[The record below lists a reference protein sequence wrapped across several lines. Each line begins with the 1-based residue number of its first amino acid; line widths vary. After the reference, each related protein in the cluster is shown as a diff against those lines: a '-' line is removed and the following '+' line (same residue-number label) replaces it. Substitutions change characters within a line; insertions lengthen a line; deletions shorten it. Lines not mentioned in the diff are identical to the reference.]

1 MNCPNCQMINPE
13 AARFC
18 INCGTTLSISCTSCG
33 TSLPAGARFCFNC
46 GQPVRSGQE
55 AESKPPAGSPPQAA
69 PGYTDLLQRYIPKEL
84 LARLEIARSAGMVE
98 GERRVVTILFCDVKG
113 STSAAANLDPEEW
126 TEIMNGAFEHM
137 IRPVYAFEGTVARLM
152 GDGLLA
158 FFGAPTAH
166 EDDPQRA
173 ILAGLEII
181 KAVKSYSEEIKDRW
195 GFNFEVRV
203 GINTG
208 LVVVGAV
215 GSDLRLEYT
224 ALGDA
229 INLAARMEQTA
240 QPGAVQIA
248 EPTYRLISPLFEFET
263 ISEVEVKGRDKPVRA
278 YRVIAPRAEPGRLR
292 GIEGLQAPLIG
303 RDQHLAS
310 LLSKVR
316 SLQEG
321 SGNIVSLIGEA
332 GLGKSRLVTELRHAV
347 ATDPG
352 INVRWLEGRSLSY
365 ENATPYAPF
374 INIFNQFFGLQPGQD
389 EKEKLAHIQDEL
401 ENYFPGR
408 SAEIAPFFAAMLGL
422 PVGGEAAERI
432 KYLLP
437 PMLRGQVFA
446 HVAELVKRIAASQP
460 LLLVLDDLHWCDPTS
475 LDLLLSLLP
484 LIDQAALLMIAAF
497 RPRRQE
503 PAWSFHETAG
513 RDYPHR
519 YQAIELEVLDQDQS
533 RQLIA
538 SLLEIEDLP
547 DKVRG
552 LILVKSEGNPFFVEE
567 IIRSLLD
574 RELVVR
580 QDGHWRATQ
589 EIARITIPDTLVG
602 VITARLDRL
611 EERNRRI
618 LQAASVLGREFSPAV
633 LADLTGEPEAVE
645 RALPELQR
653 RELLVER
660 SRLPQRTYAFKHV
673 LTQEA
678 AYGSILLSNRR
689 ELHHRAAESLIARQ
703 PDQAAEIARHFLE
716 ARQPGLALP
725 YLVAAGE
732 QAARAYAI
740 AEAIEHF
747 NRAVEL
753 RSSAESLEPVR
764 RAYEGL
770 GNALTFTNRYPEAR
784 QTYETM
790 LALAES
796 YGDIPMQVSALNKLG
811 SLFALFLGR
820 FQEAEQ
826 VLIRSEE
833 LIRKH
838 AENSS
843 FPELALVRCQ
853 MCTAQAD
860 FENVVRYMSEVVQI
874 GEEAGNQEHV
884 VTGLEHVATSLV
896 YMTRYDEALE
906 KGLLG
911 LEVARSAGDQEH
923 EATLLT
929 SAIPFA
935 LIRNGDF
942 NAARQALITGVEIA
956 TQIGAL
962 FPLVDGSWLLAE
974 ISRMEGDYERALDYG
989 KRSVEAALPLEGF
1002 TPFQVVVP
1010 LSILGSIYLDIS
1022 PKFSDK
1028 VSEVHRHAL
1037 RLLESP
1043 VGAIAGGIA
1052 WADLGFCAMTLG
1064 DFEIAEDS
1072 IQKGLNYPTMFS
1084 LMERPRLLA
1093 GAALLALKKGDSLEA
1108 RRFIDEAILYADERK
1123 MKHVMPLISLTAG
1136 KVHRALG
1143 DVEKSLQHFE
1153 AAEAEALSLNM
1164 RPIVWQARTE
1174 AAGLLKASGQHEAAA
1189 AKGNAS
1195 RSVVEEIVSLF
1206 RDPDL
1211 RAAYLDNV
1219 LEKIPG

>member
-1 MNCPNCQMINPE
+1 MNCPKCQTINPE

-18 INCGTTLSISCTSCG
+18 INCGAALSIACASCG
-33 TSLPAGARFCFNC
+33 TSLPARARFCFNC
-46 GQPVRSGQE
+46 GQPVQPKQE
-55 AESKPPAGSPPQAA
+55 AESRPPAGPPPQAA
-69 PGYTDLLQRYIPKEL
+69 PGYSDLLQRYIPKEL
-84 LARLEIARSAGMVE
+84 LARLEVARSAGMGE

-113 STSAAANLDPEEW
+113 STSVAASLDPEEW
-126 TEIMNGAFEHM
+126 AEIMNGAFEHM
-137 IRPVYAFEGTVARLM
+137 IRPIYAFEGTVARLM

-173 ILAGLEII
+173 ILAGLEIV
-181 KAVKSYSEEIKDRW
+181 KAVNNFSEKNKDRW

-229 INLAARMEQTA
+229 INLAARLEQTA
-240 QPGAVQIA
+240 RPGTIQIA
-248 EPTYRLISPLFEFET
+248 DPTYRLISPLFEFET

-278 YRVIAPRAEPGRLR
+278 YRVIAPRAEPGSLR

-303 RDQHLAS
+303 RDRHFAI
-310 LLSKVR
+310 LLSTVR

-321 SGNIVSLIGEA
+321 SGNIVALIGEA
-332 GLGKSRLVTELRHAV
+332 GLGKSRLVAELRHAV

-365 ENATPYAPF
+365 ENTTPYAPF
-374 INIFNQFFGLQPGQD
+374 INLFNQYFGLRPGQD
-389 EKEKLAHIQDEL
+389 EQEQLTRIQDGL
-401 ENYFPGR
+401 EKYFPGR
-408 SAEIAPFFAAMLGL
+408 SAEIAPFFAAMLGV

-446 HVAELVKRIAASQP
+446 HVAGLVEQIAASQP

-475 LDLLLSLLP
+475 LDLLLSFLP
-484 LIDQAALLMIAAF
+484 LTDRVPLMVITAF

-519 YQAIELEVLDQDQS
+519 YQAMELEALDQDQS
-533 RQLIA
+533 RQLVA

-547 DKVRG
+547 EKVRA
-552 LILVKSEGNPFFVEE
+552 LILEKSEGNPFFVEE

-574 RELVVR
+574 QGLVVR

-589 EIARITIPDTLVG
+589 EIAAISIPDTLVG

-611 EERNRRI
+611 DERHRQT
-618 LQAASVLGREFSPAV
+618 LQAASVLGREFSTAV

-678 AYGSILLSNRR
+678 AYSSILLSNRR

-725 YLVAAGE
+725 HLVAAGE
-732 QAARAYAI
+732 QAAGAYAT
-740 AEAIEHF
+740 AEAIDFF
-747 NRAVEL
+747 NKAVEL
-753 RSSAESLEPVR
+753 RSFAEEPDLVR
-764 RAYEGL
+764 QAYEGL
-770 GNALTFTNRYPEAR
+770 GGALTFTNRYPEAQ
-784 QTYETM
+784 QTYEAM

-796 YGDIPMQVSALNKLG
+796 RDDIPMQVSALNKLG
-811 SLFALFLGR
+811 SLFALVLGQ

-853 MCTAQAD
+853 LCTAQAD

-874 GEEAGNQEHV
+874 GEEAGDREHV
-884 VTGLEHVATSLV
+884 VTGLEHVSTSLA

-911 LEVARSAGDQEH
+911 LEVAREMGNREH
-923 EATLLT
+923 EAALLT

-935 LIRNGDF
+935 HIRNGDF
-942 NAARQALITGVEIA
+942 AAARQALMAGVEIA
-956 TQIGAL
+956 TRIGAS

-974 ISRMEGDYERALDYG
+974 ISRLEGDYAQALEHG
-989 KRSVEAALPLEGF
+989 KRSVEAALPLEDF
-1002 TPFQVVVP
+1002 VPFQVVVP
-1010 LSILGSIYLDIS
+1010 LSVLGSIYLEIS

-1072 IQKGLNYPTMFS
+1072 IQKGLNYPTIFS

-1093 GAALLALKKGDSLEA
+1093 GAALLALNKGDPLEA
-1108 RRFIDEAILYADERK
+1108 RRLIDEARYYAEERN
-1123 MKHVMPLISLTAG
+1123 MKHVRPLISLIAG
-1136 KVHRALG
+1136 KVYRALG
-1143 DVEKSLQHFE
+1143 DVEKSLQQFE
-1153 AAEAEALSLNM
+1153 AAETEALTMNM
-1164 RPIVWQARTE
+1164 RPIVWQARAV
-1174 AAGLLKASGQHEAAA
+1174 AAELLEASGQHAAA
-1189 AKGNAS
+1189 AARREAS
-1195 RSVVEEIVSLF
+1195 RAVVEEIASLF

-1219 LEKIPG
+1219 LEKIPD